1 MFNFTQNK
9 KHIIIRL
16 NFVRFSNSIYI
27 IFNNIGKRY
36 KNQANFVSF
45 TFKTLDTPW
54 PIRRY
59 ISPRCAECFHSNR
72 RQYYGQVLLPL
83 IFSRQRFMKF
93 CSSVKPTKCTRNC
106 IKRLQVKL
114 SYVFSLSL
122 NLFYSVVKDTIRIA
136 LDDLFDGITI
146 ILSATS
152 SIYKEYTAPV

>member
-1 MFNFTQNK
+1 
-9 KHIIIRL
+9 
-16 NFVRFSNSIYI
+16 
-27 IFNNIGKRY
+27 
-36 KNQANFVSF
+36 
-45 TFKTLDTPW
+45 
-54 PIRRY
+54 
-59 ISPRCAECFHSNR
+59 
-72 RQYYGQVLLPL
+72 
-83 IFSRQRFMKF
+83 MKF